1 MLLLKCISLIAIMLG
16 RLQMTVAECIAQYDN
31 VMKEVF
37 PETGDIKKA
46 FNLATHGEFY
56 DSTNLEN
63 IIKKLIKDKLGD
75 SDVDLL
81 DEKGPCKMYVIPMP
95 ALVLVSAL
103 TLWEPVKF
111 PDGYQ
116 LPGCE

>member
-1 MLLLKCISLIAIMLG
+1 MLG

-81 DEKGPCKMYVIPMP
+81 DEKGPCNMYVFLKLQVVL
-95 ALVLVSAL
+95 ALVNAL
-103 TLWEPVKF
+103 TPWKHVKF

>member
-1 MLLLKCISLIAIMLG
+1 MLG
-16 RLQMTVAECIAQYDN
+16 RLQMTVAECIAQYDI

-75 SDVDLL
+75 SDIDLL
-81 DEKGPCKMYVIPMP
+81 DEKGPCKMYVILKLAL
-95 ALVLVSAL
+95 ALVTTL
-103 TLWEPVKF
+103 TFWKYVKF

>member
-1 MLLLKCISLIAIMLG
+1 MLG

-56 DSTNLEN
+56 DSTNLEI

-81 DEKGPCKMYVIPMP
+81 DEKGPCKMYVNPKLTL
-95 ALVLVSAL
+95 ARVNAL
-103 TLWEPVKF
+103 TVWKHVKF
-111 PDGYQ
+111 PHGYQ
-116 LPGCE
+116 LPGCQ

>member
-1 MLLLKCISLIAIMLG
+1 MLG

-46 FNLATHGEFY
+46 FNLATRGEFY

-63 IIKKLIKDKLGD
+63 IIRKLIKDKLGD

-81 DEKGPCKMYVIPMP
+81 DEKGPCKMYVFLKPQVVL
-95 ALVLVSAL
+95 ALVTAL
-103 TLWEPVKF
+103 TPRKNVKF
-111 PDGYQ
+111 LDGYQ

>member
-1 MLLLKCISLIAIMLG
+1 
-16 RLQMTVAECIAQYDN
+16 MTVAECIVQYDN

-81 DEKGPCKMYVIPMP
+81 DEKGPCKMYGISKLKL
-95 ALVLVSAL
+95 ALVTAL
-103 TLWEPVKF
+103 THWKHVKF

>member
-1 MLLLKCISLIAIMLG
+1 MLG

-46 FNLATHGEFY
+46 FNLAIHGEFY

-63 IIKKLIKDKLGD
+63 IIKKLIKDKLGN

-81 DEKGPCKMYVIPMP
+81 DEKGPCKMYVSPK
-95 ALVLVSAL
+95 LVLAFVTVL
-103 TLWEPVKF
+103 TPRKRVKF
-111 PDGYQ
+111 LDGYQ